1 MRTALP
7 TASEWIYSGKAFLAA
22 ILAFYIALRVPLPN
36 PYWSFASVYIVSHPL
51 SGATRSKSIYRAFG
65 TVLGAAM
72 AVCLV
77 SLFPTRP
84 LTLVMAMGAWS
95 AIALYLS
102 LRDNRPSAYGF
113 LLASYTTP
121 LIAVSAIIAPGT
133 VFDTAVAR
141 TEEILLGIICASVVS
156 TVLFPDRVG
165 PVFHERVAAL
175 MKDASAWAVRRL
187 TDPSRRTTPPLRFNL
202 LSDIASLDA
211 LITHLG
217 HDASRRN
224 EASEARQVRYRMT
237 MLIPQVASLADA
249 LADVASHDADA
260 ARACDAVLV
269 DVIAWLH
276 QGVEGST
283 ARGNALRG
291 RIAALRDAQGE
302 PRLANLPIT
311 NATERLRDLVDLWQD
326 CLVLHRVFVDKAP
339 ATPVLAYRD
348 AVPDDSRR
356 FYDHVTMW
364 HAALSPALAFIVSAI
379 AWLYSG
385 WPGGAFGV
393 VLVSVST
400 GFFAASDAP
409 AALIGRFLLWQTISV
424 AAGLV
429 YLFYIFPQ
437 VTTFAAVALS
447 LAPPLILVGTL
458 TGRPAFNMGVLLVT
472 SQTISGIALHNNAIA
487 NFEDYANSSL
497 AALGG
502 LAFAAIWSAVT
513 RPFGA
518 QIGARRLAM
527 ANWREQIA
535 LSRPDHRIDRKA
547 ALSRIVDRTAQWM
560 PRLALTTGRPLAHMD
575 AVRDLR
581 VSVALIDLREQS
593 AAGVR
598 AIDPVLAE
606 SQTYFRAC
614 LAQRTAAEPPPA
626 LLAAIDAAIVEL
638 AATRADAAAAL
649 LRFRLSLLALPPS
662 AQPHTEPSPPTLSL
676 LPQ

>member
-1 MRTALP
+1 MRLVLP
-7 TASEWIYSGKAFLAA
+7 TTSEWLYSGKAFLAA
-22 ILAFYIALRVPLPN
+22 TLAFYIALKIPLPN

-65 TVLGAAM
+65 TVLGATM
-72 AVCLV
+72 AVLLV
-77 SLFPTRP
+77 SLFASSP
-84 LTLVMAMGAWS
+84 LTLVAAMGTWS

-102 LRDNRPSAYGF
+102 LRDNTPSAYGF

-156 TVLFPDRVG
+156 TVLLPDRVG

-175 MKDASAWAVRRL
+175 MRDASAWAVRRL
-187 TDPSRRTTPPLRFNL
+187 TDPARRTTPPLRFNL

-217 HDASRRN
+217 HDATRRN
-224 EASEARQVRYRMT
+224 EAREARQVRYRMT

-249 LADVASHDADA
+249 LGHAATHDGGAGPVCA
-260 ARACDAVLV
+260 AVLD
-269 DVIAWLH
+269 DVIAWLRE
-276 QGVEGST
+276 GVDGSVE
-283 ARGNALRG
+283 RGNALREA
-291 RIAALRDAQGE
+291 IAALRDAQGA
-302 PRLANLPIT
+302 PVVASLPVT

-326 CLVLHRVFVDKAP
+326 CLVLHGAFVTRA
-339 ATPVLAYRD
+339 ATTPPLAYRD
-348 AVPDDSRR
+348 AVPDASKR
-356 FYDHVTMW
+356 FYDHVMML
-364 HAALSPALAFIVSAI
+364 HAALSPALAFVISAT

-385 WPGGAFGV
+385 WPGGAAGV
-393 VLVSVST
+393 VLVAVST
-400 GFFAASDAP
+400 AFFAASDAP

-424 AAGLV
+424 ATGLV

-437 VTTFAAVALS
+437 VTTFAGVALS

-472 SQTISGIALHNNAIA
+472 SQTISGIALHNNSAA

-502 LAFAAIWSAVT
+502 LAFAAVWSAAT

-518 QIGARRLAM
+518 QIGARRLAL
-527 ANWREQIA
+527 ANWREQVT
-535 LSRPDHRIDRKA
+535 LSRRDIRLDRQA

-560 PRLALTTGRPLAHMD
+560 PRLALTTGRPLSHMD

-581 VSVALIDLREQS
+581 VSVALIDLREH
-593 AAGVR
+593 R
-598 AIDPVLAE
+598 ARGI
-606 SQTYFRAC
+606 T
-614 LAQRTAAEPPPA
+614 
-626 LLAAIDAAIVEL
+626 AIDAVLDASHAYFQRCL
-638 AATRADAAAAL
+638 ASRTSLVPPASLLAVIHAAMADLAVTHGDAAAAL
-649 LRFRLSLLALPPS
+649 LRYRLALMALPPVN
-662 AQPHTEPSPPTLSL
+662 QPESPSTQPTLSI